1 MNTQMRYPRNT
12 IVRKTLINFGR
23 LILPFVARIETRGL
37 HLLPKEGPAILAGN
51 HENIIEVVLMAV
63 YSPAVVEF
71 IGTGDV
77 PIDPRFAWLAKL
89 YQFIPI
95 KRGNVDRTAIY
106 TALDVLKAGG
116 VIGIFP
122 QGGIWGADVK
132 SGRSGVGLLSHFSG
146 APVYPIGFGGLRG
159 ALVKI
164 TRFQRP
170 RLTMRVGNPVQIS
183 TSGKGSTLD
192 KENLERFSSL
202 VMERIAELLPEEEK
216 NGLRK
221 SQENFDVEVF
231 VQRNGYASHA
241 LLELDL
247 ITRHGLGILFHYPV
261 LMNTLK
267 RNLGLPVGCLQ
278 NFGQPVPV
286 RDIEFAVL
294 AILDYLEKDNPGF
307 FTYRFGVDQ
316 GLVIKNAL
324 TRLKSMAL
332 EHGEDAYFIFTPIYE
347 YSDNGQM
354 TRLRG
359 NDSLHPLA

>member
-1 MNTQMRYPRNT
+1 MNTQIRYPRNI
-12 IVRKTLINFGR
+12 IVRKLLVSLGR
-23 LILPFVARIETRGL
+23 LILPLLARIETRGL
-37 HLLPKEGPAILAGN
+37 HLLPKQGPAILAGN

-63 YSPAVVEF
+63 YSPALVEF

-77 PIDPRFAWLAKL
+77 PIDARFAWIAKL

-146 APVYPIGFGGLRG
+146 APVYPIGFSGLRG
-159 ALVKI
+159 ALGKI
-164 TRFQRP
+164 MRFQRP
-170 RLTMRVGNPVQIS
+170 RLTMQVGNPLKIS
-183 TSGKGSTLD
+183 PNRNPNTPD
-192 KENLERFSSL
+192 KEELERFSSL
-202 VMERIAELLPEEEK
+202 VMERITELLPAEEK
-216 NGLRK
+216 NELRK

-231 VQRNGYASHA
+231 VQKNGYASHA

-247 ITRHGLGILFHYPV
+247 ITRNGLGILFHYPV
-261 LMNTLK
+261 LLNTLK

-278 NFGQPVPV
+278 NFGQPVNA
-286 RDIEFAVL
+286 RDVELAVL
-294 AILDYLEKDNPGF
+294 AMLNYLEKDNPGF

-316 GLVIKNAL
+316 GLIIKNAL

-332 EHGEDAYFIFTPIYE
+332 DYGEDAYFVFTPIYE
-347 YSDNGQM
+347 YSESGQVITM
-354 TRLRG
+354 RG
-359 NDSLHPLA
+359 NDSLHPLV